1 MSKISYPQLVRN
13 IADALRIATGTTESI
28 AVGDLTSRVTKA
40 IGEGNGKN
48 LDYKSIV
55 YNKDNTI
62 TLVDSENVV
71 HTIVCNYEYNKLV
84 SIAYDGE
91 KIKLDYSG
99 DNLTRID
106 KKRINLQRV
115 PGVDAGGVI
124 YKSITYNEDNTI
136 TLVDTDG
143 IVYEVDCTFEN
154 GKITSIARDN
164 VDIKLTYDGDKLV
177 AIDDSEVNFDF
188 ALANNRFIYKSITY
202 NEDNTITLID
212 QNDIAHTLVCVYD
225 EGKLISLSLD
235 GQELDFSY
243 NEDGTL
249 NIEGSELNF
258 ENVPSYNEQPS
269 EDGEQAIVY
278 KSITYN
284 YDDTISFLDDKDV
297 EHIMTYNSED
307 GKITSITI
315 NNEEIQLS
323 YNGEDLTDVAGT
335 KMNLNSENKS
345 EKILFDYSSET
356 TVSGGM
362 AYTVKDGY
370 TLISH
375 YSGYTGGWIN
385 FNTNSSSYS
394 TSISFIGSKLPAI
407 PKEHDV
413 IFTFTVSNF
422 TSPYDLPWYIVV
434 GNGYY
439 DASCKITGNGV
450 YSMVLPSAPIDTAFG
465 VQIYFRDSSP
475 SKNSYFNLT
484 EFYYYYYPADSSLI
498 TVKSKEYQNG
508 LIVGLASKG
517 KVIQNTTFCES
528 NVTSVTL
535 PVNDITVITAKNNS
549 NAGIETSVVI
559 ESEE

>member
-269 EDGEQAIVY
+269 EEGEQAIVY
-278 KSITYN
+278 KSITYKL
-284 YDDTISFLDDKDV
+284 DDTISFLDDKDV
-297 EHIMTYNSED
+297 EHIMTCNYED
-307 GKITSITI
+307 NKITSVILNEEEINLNYDGDKLIAVEDTVVNFDSILGDADNTLNLFDGWTTTNSKCITNFYDDYVYFEYTSTYPSWDYFNIPLIKDHKTIVSLTVSNINTEGNFSFSFKNDYFSETITI
-315 NNEEIQLS
+315 KNNDTYTVELPSVPVDTVFNIKISNNS
-323 YNGEDLTDVAGT
+323 YNSSKNYFVLEDCYITYVPNDGESNIG
-335 KMNLNSENKS
+335 
-345 EKILFDYSSET
+345 
-356 TVSGGM
+356 
-362 AYTVKDGY
+362 
-370 TLISH
+370 
-375 YSGYTGGWIN
+375 
-385 FNTNSSSYS
+385 NTNSN
-394 TSISFIGSKLPAI
+394 IDNIG
-407 PKEHDV
+407 D
-413 IFTFTVSNF
+413 F
-422 TSPYDLPWYIVV
+422 
-434 GNGYY
+434 
-439 DASCKITGNGV
+439 
-450 YSMVLPSAPIDTAFG
+450 
-465 VQIYFRDSSP
+465 
-475 SKNSYFNLT
+475 
-484 EFYYYYYPADSSLI
+484 
-498 TVKSKEYQNG
+498 QNG

-517 KVIQNTTFCES
+517 KIMQKTTFYES
-528 NVTSVTL
+528 NVTDVTL